1 MKITFDVTRVLG
13 SLIRLQP
20 VQSISHL
27 YSMLQHGS
35 WLFILVI
42 SLTTQYF
49 INNKIAIR
57 LYEKL
62 IVYDKYEYN
71 EFVSLQLK

>member
-1 MKITFDVTRVLG
+1 
-13 SLIRLQP
+13 
-20 VQSISHL
+20 
-27 YSMLQHGS
+27 MLQHGS

-62 IVYDKYEYN
+62 IVYNKYENN
-71 EFVSLQLK
+71 EFLSLQLIL